1 MTSITHELPTHH
13 KRRRRNVLKK
23 ERELSGTQIDP
34 TAGIFNEL
42 AEGGGAAR
50 SSVHFGRKR
59 KKEKSVDDIL
69 NN

>member
-1 MTSITHELPTHH
+1 MSS
-13 KRRRRNVLKK
+13 KR
-23 ERELSGTQIDP
+23 SGTQIDP

-42 AEGGGAAR
+42 AEGWAAR

>member
-42 AEGGGAAR
+42 AEGGLLGQA
-50 SSVHFGRKR
+50 STSGE
-59 KKEKSVDDIL
+59 KEKKKRVSTTY
-69 NN
+69 